1 MRSAR
6 ALPTRHLGLFFLAVA
21 TLLTAAGQGAWAAED
36 LKIGGN
42 RGTMEFAIGDS
53 RIFRTTGGFQTWQ
66 GNVQVNDAD
75 IPKSAVE
82 VTVQT
87 GSLKMMDRQQA
98 DMLKDSDFFDVDRF
112 PQMTFRSD
120 KIERT
125 GEETLKIDGFL
136 TLRGVTRPMTL
147 DVTLTDRKPNAAP
160 GARYARV
167 RAKGTIKRSDFGM
180 TKYVD
185 LVGDNVEI
193 SITTDAWR

>member
-1 MRSAR
+1 
-6 ALPTRHLGLFFLAVA
+6 LPTKLLGLFGLAAA
-21 TLLTAAGQGAWAAED
+21 TLLSVAGQSAWAAED

-75 IPKSAVE
+75 MPKSAVQ
-82 VTVQT
+82 VTVDT
-87 GSLKMMDRQQA
+87 HSLKMMDRQQA

-112 PQMTFRSD
+112 PQMTFRSE
-120 KIERT
+120 KVERT
-125 GEETLKIDGFL
+125 GAETLKIDGFL

-147 DVTLTDRKPNAAP
+147 DVTVSDRKPNAAP
-160 GARYARV
+160 GALYARV

-193 SITTDAWR
+193 IISTDAWR

>member
-1 MRSAR
+1 M
-6 ALPTRHLGLFFLAVA
+6 PTRFLGLFVVAAA
-21 TLLTAAGQGAWAAED
+21 TLLSGAGQSAWAADD

-75 IPKSAVE
+75 MPKSAVE

-87 GSLKMMDRQQA
+87 DSLKMMDRQQA

-112 PQMTFRSD
+112 PQMTFRSE
-120 KIERT
+120 KVERT
-125 GEETLKIDGFL
+125 GAETLKIDGFL

-147 DVTLTDRKPNAAP
+147 DVTVSDRKPNAAP
-160 GARYARV
+160 GAPYARV

-193 SITTDAWR
+193 IISTDAWR

>member
-1 MRSAR
+1 M
-6 ALPTRHLGLFFLAVA
+6 PTRFLGLFVVAAA
-21 TLLTAAGQGAWAAED
+21 TLLSAAGQSAWAADD

-75 IPKSAVE
+75 MPKSAVE

-87 GSLKMMDRQQA
+87 DSLKMMDRQQA

-112 PQMTFRSD
+112 PQMTFRSE
-120 KIERT
+120 KVERT
-125 GEETLKIDGFL
+125 GAETLKIDGFL

-147 DVTLTDRKPNAAP
+147 DVTVSDRKPNAAP
-160 GARYARV
+160 GAPYARV

>member
-1 MRSAR
+1 MPTKRS
-6 ALPTRHLGLFFLAVA
+6 GLFVLAIATLLAVA
-21 TLLTAAGQGAWAAED
+21 GQSAWAAED

-66 GNVQVNDAD
+66 GNVQVNDVD
-75 IPKSAVE
+75 VPKSAVE

-87 GSLKMMDRQQA
+87 NSLKMMDRQQA

-120 KIERT
+120 RIERT
-125 GEETLKIDGFL
+125 GDETLKIDGFL
-136 TLRGVTRPMTL
+136 TLRGITRPMTL
-147 DVTLTDRKPNAAP
+147 DVTLSDRKPHAAP

-167 RAKGTIKRSDFGM
+167 RAKGIIKRSDFGM

-193 SITTDAWR
+193 SINTDAWR

>member
-1 MRSAR
+1 
-6 ALPTRHLGLFFLAVA
+6 LPTRFLGLFVVAAA
-21 TLLTAAGQGAWAAED
+21 TLLSVAGQSAWAAED

-75 IPKSAVE
+75 MPKSAVE

-87 GSLKMMDRQQA
+87 DSLKMMDRQQA

-112 PQMTFRSD
+112 PQMTFRSE
-120 KIERT
+120 KVQRT
-125 GEETLKIDGFL
+125 GTETLKIDGFL

-147 DVTLTDRKPNAAP
+147 DVTVSDRKPNAAP

>member
-1 MRSAR
+1 M
-6 ALPTRHLGLFFLAVA
+6 PTRFLGLFVVAAA
-21 TLLTAAGQGAWAAED
+21 TLLSGAGQSAWAADD

-75 IPKSAVE
+75 MPKSAVK

-87 GSLKMMDRQQA
+87 DSLKMMDRQQA

-112 PQMTFRSD
+112 PQMTFRSE
-120 KIERT
+120 KVERT
-125 GEETLKIDGFL
+125 GAETLKIDGFL

-147 DVTLTDRKPNAAP
+147 DVTVSDRKPNAAP
-160 GARYARV
+160 GAPYARV

>member
-1 MRSAR
+1 M
-6 ALPTRHLGLFFLAVA
+6 PTRLLGLFVVVAA
-21 TLLTAAGQGAWAAED
+21 TLLSVEGQSAWAADD

-53 RIFRTTGGFQTWQ
+53 RIFRTTGGFQTWK
-66 GNVQVNDAD
+66 GSVQVNDAD
-75 IPKSAVE
+75 MPKSTVQ
-82 VTVQT
+82 VTVDT
-87 GSLKMMDRQQA
+87 HSLKMMDRQQA

-112 PQMTFRSD
+112 PQMTFRSE
-120 KIERT
+120 KVERT
-125 GEETLKIDGFL
+125 GAETLKIDGFL

-147 DVTLTDRKPNAAP
+147 DVTVSDRKPNAAP
-160 GARYARV
+160 GAPYARV

>member
-1 MRSAR
+1 
-6 ALPTRHLGLFFLAVA
+6 
-21 TLLTAAGQGAWAAED
+21 
-36 LKIGGN
+36 
-42 RGTMEFAIGDS
+42 MEFAIGDS

-112 PQMTFRSD
+112 PQMTFRSN

>member
-1 MRSAR
+1 M
-6 ALPTRHLGLFFLAVA
+6 PTKLLGLFALVVA
-21 TLLTAAGQGAWAAED
+21 TLLSVAEQSAWAAED

-75 IPKSAVE
+75 MPKSAVQ
-82 VTVQT
+82 VTVDT
-87 GSLKMMDRQQA
+87 HSLKMMDRQQA

-112 PQMTFRSD
+112 PQMTFRSE
-120 KIERT
+120 KVERT
-125 GEETLKIDGFL
+125 GAETLKIDGFL

-147 DVTLTDRKPNAAP
+147 NVTVSDRKPNAAP
-160 GARYARV
+160 GAPYARV

>member
-1 MRSAR
+1 
-6 ALPTRHLGLFFLAVA
+6 LGLFVVAAA
-21 TLLTAAGQGAWAAED
+21 TLLSGAGQSAWAADD

-75 IPKSAVE
+75 MPKSAVE

-112 PQMTFRSD
+112 PQMTFRSE
-120 KIERT
+120 KVERT
-125 GEETLKIDGFL
+125 GAETLKIDGFL
-136 TLRGVTRPMTL
+136 TLRGITRPMTL
-147 DVTLTDRKPNAAP
+147 DVTVSDRKPNAAP
-160 GARYARV
+160 GAPYAHV

-193 SITTDAWR
+193 IISTDAWR

>member
-1 MRSAR
+1 
-6 ALPTRHLGLFFLAVA
+6 LPTKLLGLFGLAAA
-21 TLLTAAGQGAWAAED
+21 TLLSVAGQSAWAAED

-75 IPKSAVE
+75 MPKSAVQ
-82 VTVQT
+82 VTVDT
-87 GSLKMMDRQQA
+87 HSLKMMDRQQA

-112 PQMTFRSD
+112 PQMTFRSE
-120 KIERT
+120 KVERT
-125 GEETLKIDGFL
+125 GAETLKIDGFL

-147 DVTLTDRKPNAAP
+147 DVTVSDRKPNAAP
-160 GARYARV
+160 GAPYARV

-193 SITTDAWR
+193 IISTDAWR

>member
-1 MRSAR
+1 M
-6 ALPTRHLGLFFLAVA
+6 PTRFLGLFVVAAA
-21 TLLTAAGQGAWAAED
+21 TLLSVAGQSAWAAED

-75 IPKSAVE
+75 MPKSAVE

-87 GSLKMMDRQQA
+87 DSLKMMDRQQA

-112 PQMTFRSD
+112 PQMTFRSE
-120 KIERT
+120 KVQRT
-125 GEETLKIDGFL
+125 GTETLKIDGFL

-147 DVTLTDRKPNAAP
+147 DVTVSDRKPNAAP

>member
-1 MRSAR
+1 MFGLLKTSRSA
-6 ALPTRHLGLFFLAVA
+6 GI
-21 TLLTAAGQGAWAAED
+21 AAPW
-36 LKIGGN
+36 N
-42 RGTMEFAIGDS
+42 SRSAIS

-167 RAKGTIKRSDFGM
+167 RAKERSSDR
-180 TKYVD
+180 
-185 LVGDNVEI
+185 I
-193 SITTDAWR
+193 SA

>member
-1 MRSAR
+1 M
-6 ALPTRHLGLFFLAVA
+6 PTKLLGLFGLAAA
-21 TLLTAAGQGAWAAED
+21 TLLSVAGQSAWAAED

-75 IPKSAVE
+75 MPKSAVQ
-82 VTVQT
+82 VTVDT
-87 GSLKMMDRQQA
+87 HSLKMMDRQQA

-112 PQMTFRSD
+112 PQMTFRSE
-120 KIERT
+120 KVERT
-125 GEETLKIDGFL
+125 GAETLKIDGFL

-147 DVTLTDRKPNAAP
+147 NVTVSDRKPNAAP
-160 GARYARV
+160 GAPYARV

>member
-1 MRSAR
+1 M
-6 ALPTRHLGLFFLAVA
+6 PTKLLGLFGLAAA
-21 TLLTAAGQGAWAAED
+21 TLLTVAGQSAWAAED

-75 IPKSAVE
+75 MPKSAVQ
-82 VTVQT
+82 VTVDT
-87 GSLKMMDRQQA
+87 HSLKMMDRQQA

-112 PQMTFRSD
+112 PQMTFRSE
-120 KIERT
+120 KVERT
-125 GEETLKIDGFL
+125 GAETLKIDGFL

-147 DVTLTDRKPNAAP
+147 DVTVSDRKPNAAP
-160 GARYARV
+160 GAPYARV

-193 SITTDAWR
+193 IISTDAWR

>member
-1 MRSAR
+1 M
-6 ALPTRHLGLFFLAVA
+6 PTRFLGLFVVAAA
-21 TLLTAAGQGAWAAED
+21 TLLSGAGQSAWAADD

-75 IPKSAVE
+75 MPKSAVE

-87 GSLKMMDRQQA
+87 DSLKMMDRQQA

-112 PQMTFRSD
+112 PQMTFRSE
-120 KIERT
+120 KVERT
-125 GEETLKIDGFL
+125 GAETLKIDGFL

-147 DVTLTDRKPNAAP
+147 DVTVSDRKPNAAP
-160 GARYARV
+160 GAPYARV

>member
-1 MRSAR
+1 M
-6 ALPTRHLGLFFLAVA
+6 PTRFLGLFVVAAA
-21 TLLTAAGQGAWAAED
+21 TLLSAAGQSAWAADD

-75 IPKSAVE
+75 MPKSAVD

-87 GSLKMMDRQQA
+87 DSLKMMDRQQA

-112 PQMTFRSD
+112 PQMTFRSE
-120 KIERT
+120 KVERT
-125 GEETLKIDGFL
+125 GAETLKIDGFL

-147 DVTLTDRKPNAAP
+147 DVTVSDRKPNAAP
-160 GARYARV
+160 GAPYARV

>member
-1 MRSAR
+1 M
-6 ALPTRHLGLFFLAVA
+6 PTRFLGLFVVAAA
-21 TLLTAAGQGAWAAED
+21 TLLSGAGQSAWAADD

-75 IPKSAVE
+75 MPKSAVE

-87 GSLKMMDRQQA
+87 DSLKMMDRQQA

-112 PQMTFRSD
+112 PQMTFRS
-120 KIERT
+120 KKVERT
-125 GEETLKIDGFL
+125 GAETLKIDGFL

-147 DVTLTDRKPNAAP
+147 DVTVSDRKPNAAP
-160 GARYARV
+160 GAPYARV

-193 SITTDAWR
+193 IISTDAWR

>member
-1 MRSAR
+1 M
-6 ALPTRHLGLFFLAVA
+6 PTKLLGLFGLAAA
-21 TLLTAAGQGAWAAED
+21 TLLSVAGQSAWAAED

-75 IPKSAVE
+75 MPKSAVE

-87 GSLKMMDRQQA
+87 DSLKMMDRQQA

-112 PQMTFRSD
+112 PQMTFRSE
-120 KIERT
+120 KVQRT
-125 GEETLKIDGFL
+125 GTETLKIDGFL

-147 DVTLTDRKPNAAP
+147 DVTVSDRKPNAAP
-160 GARYARV
+160 GAPYARV

-193 SITTDAWR
+193 IISTDAWR

>member
-1 MRSAR
+1 M
-6 ALPTRHLGLFFLAVA
+6 PTRFLGLFVVAAA
-21 TLLTAAGQGAWAAED
+21 TLLSGAGQSAWAADD

-75 IPKSAVE
+75 MPKSAVE

-87 GSLKMMDRQQA
+87 DSLKMMDRQQA

-112 PQMTFRSD
+112 PQMTFRSE
-120 KIERT
+120 KVERT
-125 GEETLKIDGFL
+125 GAETLKIDGFL

-147 DVTLTDRKPNAAP
+147 DVTVSDRKPNAAP
-160 GARYARV
+160 GAPYARV
-167 RAKGTIKRSDFGM
+167 HAKGTIKRSDFGM

-193 SITTDAWR
+193 IISTDAWR

>member
-1 MRSAR
+1 M
-6 ALPTRHLGLFFLAVA
+6 PTKLLGLFALAVA
-21 TLLTAAGQGAWAAED
+21 TLLSVAGQSAWAAED

-75 IPKSAVE
+75 MPKSAVQ
-82 VTVQT
+82 VTVDT
-87 GSLKMMDRQQA
+87 HSLKMMDRQQA

-112 PQMTFRSD
+112 PQMTFRSE
-120 KIERT
+120 KVERT
-125 GEETLKIDGFL
+125 GAETLKIDGFL

-147 DVTLTDRKPNAAP
+147 NVTVSDRKPNAAP
-160 GARYARV
+160 GAPYARV

>member
-1 MRSAR
+1 
-6 ALPTRHLGLFFLAVA
+6 LPTRFLGLFVVAAA
-21 TLLTAAGQGAWAAED
+21 TLLSGAGQSAWAADD

-75 IPKSAVE
+75 MPKSAVE

-87 GSLKMMDRQQA
+87 DSLKMMDRQQA

-112 PQMTFRSD
+112 PQMTFRSE
-120 KIERT
+120 KVERT
-125 GEETLKIDGFL
+125 GAETLKIDGFL

-147 DVTLTDRKPNAAP
+147 DVTVSDRKPNAAP
-160 GARYARV
+160 GAPYARV
-167 RAKGTIKRSDFGM
+167 HAKGTIKRSDFGM

-193 SITTDAWR
+193 IISTDAWR

>member
-1 MRSAR
+1 M
-6 ALPTRHLGLFFLAVA
+6 PTRHLGLFFFAVA

>member
-1 MRSAR
+1 M
-6 ALPTRHLGLFFLAVA
+6 PTRHLGLFFLTAA
-21 TLLTAAGQGAWAAED
+21 TLLAAATQSVWAAED

-112 PQMTFRSD
+112 PQMTFRSN

>member
-1 MRSAR
+1 M
-6 ALPTRHLGLFFLAVA
+6 PTRHLGLFFLAVA